1 MRRKR
6 NPRRY
11 AAGFS
16 RRFLEAIG
24 AQAAGAGAIAVF
36 APDLLKDQWWLAVAA
51 VIMAVSWAVFKQ
63 RQVPPSQ
70 WYAHGNFTIRLVIG
84 DLFQQDAS
92 AMVGMTTT
100 FDTDPTI
107 IDGGSVQGSFLRTVY
122 ASSHTRL
129 DQELE
134 ESLANTKPVSNI
146 VKAGKPHAYPLGT
159 TAILKGRGA
168 IRYYCLAYTEMD
180 VHNRAQGSIRGIVH
194 SLDRLWDAV
203 DMHSNGAPICVPLL
217 GQGQSRIPELTPE
230 AAVRLMAF
238 SFFLRCRRKRV
249 SSELRIVIHPKEI
262 NKIDQTE
269 FQAFLRSLATE

>member
-1 MRRKR
+1 MRHKR
-6 NPRRY
+6 NLRRY

-24 AQAAGAGAIAVF
+24 AQAAGVGAIAVF
-36 APDLLKDQWWLAVAA
+36 APDMLKDQWWLIVVAVVVAA
-51 VIMAVSWAVFKQ
+51 AWAVFKQ
-63 RQVPPSQ
+63 RQVSPSQ
-70 WYAHGNFTIRLVIG
+70 WYAQGNFTIRLVVG

-107 IDGGSVQGSFLRTVY
+107 IDAGSVQGSFLRTVY

-129 DQELE
+129 DQELA
-134 ESLANTKPVSNI
+134 ESLATVRPVSTI
-146 VKAGKPHAYPLGT
+146 VKAGKGYAYPLGT
-159 TAILKGRGA
+159 AAILKGRGA

-180 VHNRAQGSIRGIVH
+180 EHNRAQGSIRGIVH
-194 SLDRLWDAV
+194 SLDKLWDAV
-203 DMHSNGAPICVPLL
+203 DIHSNGAAICVPLL
-217 GQGQSRIPELTPE
+217 GQGQSRVPELTAE

-249 SSELRIVIHPKEI
+249 SSELRIVIHPNEI
-262 NKIDQTE
+262 NKIDQIE
-269 FQAFLRSLATE
+269 FQAFLRSLATA

>member
-1 MRRKR
+1 VRHKR

-24 AQAAGAGAIAVF
+24 AQAAGVGAIAVF
-36 APDLLKDQWWLAVAA
+36 APDMLKDQWWLIVVAVVAA
-51 VIMAVSWAVFKQ
+51 AAWAVFKQ
-63 RQVPPSQ
+63 RQVSPSQ
-70 WYAHGNFTIRLVIG
+70 WYAQGNFTIRLVVG

-107 IDGGSVQGSFLRTVY
+107 IDAGSVQGSFLRTVY

-129 DQELE
+129 DQELA
-134 ESLANTKPVSNI
+134 ESLATVRPVSTI
-146 VKAGKPHAYPLGT
+146 VKAGKGHAYPLGT
-159 TAILKGRGA
+159 AAILKGRGA

-180 VHNRAQGSIRGIVH
+180 EHNRAQGSIRGIVH
-194 SLDRLWDAV
+194 SLDKLWDAV
-203 DMHSNGAPICVPLL
+203 DIHSNGAAICVPLL
-217 GQGQSRIPELTPE
+217 GQGQSRVPELTAE

-249 SSELRIVIHPKEI
+249 SSELRIVIHPNEI
-262 NKIDQTE
+262 NKIDQIE
-269 FQAFLRSLATE
+269 FQAFLRSLATA

>member
-1 MRRKR
+1 MRHKR

-24 AQAAGAGAIAVF
+24 AQAAGAGVIAVF
-36 APDLLKDQWWLAVAA
+36 APDMLKNQWWLIALAVVVAA
-51 VIMAVSWAVFKQ
+51 TWAVFKQ
-63 RQVPPSQ
+63 RQTSPSQ
-70 WYAHGNFTIRLVIG
+70 WYAHGNFTIRLVVG

-107 IDGGSVQGSFLRTVY
+107 IDASSVQGSFLRTVY

-134 ESLANTKPVSNI
+134 ESLAATKPVSRI

-159 TAILKGRGA
+159 TAILEGRGA

-180 VHNRAQGSIRGIVH
+180 AHNRAQGSIRGIVH
-194 SLDRLWDAV
+194 SLDKLWDAV

-238 SFFLRCRRKRV
+238 SFFLRCRRNRV